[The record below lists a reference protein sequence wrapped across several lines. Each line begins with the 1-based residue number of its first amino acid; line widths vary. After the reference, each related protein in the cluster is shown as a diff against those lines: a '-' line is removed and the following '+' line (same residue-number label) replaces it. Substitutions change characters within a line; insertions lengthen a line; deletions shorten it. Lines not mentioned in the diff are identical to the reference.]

1 MVRSRQLAEASGSGE
16 AMGGVNPYLGQRAV
30 PAAKQAFTLRI
41 TNSGQAIAVTPEQL
55 PFGRDGRPGSLLD
68 ILLHHGVRVDHA
80 CGGVCSCSTCHV
92 VVKKGLSSCNPADDG
107 EEDML
112 DTAPG
117 LTAQSRLACQC
128 VPNGSQDI
136 EVEIPAWNRNAVSE
150 GE

>member
-1 MVRSRQLAEASGSGE
+1 
-16 AMGGVNPYLGQRAV
+16 MGGLNPYLGQQAIAV
-30 PAAKQAFTLRI
+30 AKQAFTLRI
-41 TNSGQAIAVTPEQL
+41 ANSGQSIAVDPAQL
-55 PFGRDGRPGSLLD
+55 PHGRDGRPGSLLD

-92 VVKKGLSSCNPADDG
+92 VVKKGLKSCNPADEG

-117 LTAQSRLACQC
+117 LTGQSRLACQC
-128 VPNGSQDI
+128 VPNGSEDV
-136 EVEIPAWNRNAVSE
+136 EVLIPAWNRNAIAE